1 MKTRK
6 FYCLLALSAISLAGF
21 SQKKSSGFILKGDV
35 EGLNNAK
42 GYIYLYGAIK
52 NGKQV
57 SDSLPVNNGHFVFKG
72 RTDEPARVSVWFQS
86 KYKEKANAVQE
97 FFLDNSNM
105 TLTGVADTAS
115 FYLKEAKIVGSKLQD
130 EYDKIF
136 ADAEKIS
143 GLKKLYEEYRTAWKS
158 KDSLKIGTLK
168 PKVELGQASY
178 GKYVD
183 SYVKTHPNSIA
194 ALYTLS
200 KKIDPKNEAVLDELN
215 KNIASFAPN
224 VKSSFIAKEL
234 LKTVAFYKR
243 GLIVG
248 KKVTDFTQI
257 DKDGKVVKLSDYRGK
272 YLLLDFWASWCH
284 PCRGENPNVLKAY
297 NKFHPQGLEIV
308 AVSLDEKRDAWLK
321 AIAEDNLPWTQIS
334 DLKQRNE
341 VAYQFGVNSIPD
353 NFLIDPNGVVIARGL
368 RGEELEKKLG
378 EIFK

>member
-21 SQKKSSGFILKGDV
+21 SQKKNPGFTLKGDI
-35 EGLNNAK
+35 EGLKNAK
-42 GYIYLYGAIK
+42 GYIYLYGAIR

-57 SDSLPVNNGHFVFKG
+57 NDSLPVNNGHFVFKG

-86 KYKEKANAVQE
+86 KYQEKANAVQE
-97 FFLDNSNM
+97 LFLDNSNI

-115 FYLKEAKIVGSKLQD
+115 FYLKDAKIVGSKLQD
-130 EYDKIF
+130 EYEKIF
-136 ADAEKIS
+136 ADAEKVS
-143 GLKKLYEEYRTAWKS
+143 GLTKLYDEYRAAWES
-158 KDSLKIGTLK
+158 KDSLKIASLK
-168 PKVELGQASY
+168 PRMEESQANYS
-178 GKYVD
+178 KSVD
-183 SYVKTHPNSIA
+183 SYVNTHLNSLA
-194 ALYTLS
+194 AFYTLS
-200 KKIDPKNEAVLDELN
+200 QKVEPKNEAALNELN
-215 KNIASFAPN
+215 KKIMSFAPN
-224 VKSSFIAKEL
+224 VKTSFIAKEL

-248 KKVTDFTQI
+248 KKVSDFTQN

-297 NKFHPQGLEIV
+297 NKFHPKGLEIV
-308 AVSLDEKRDAWLK
+308 AVSLDEKKEAWLK
-321 AIAEDNLPWTQIS
+321 AIAEDKLPWTQIS

-341 VAYQFGVNSIPD
+341 VADQFGVNAIPD

>member
-6 FYCLLALSAISLAGF
+6 FYCLLALSVISLAGF

-57 SDSLPVNNGHFVFKG
+57 NDSLPVNNGHFVFKG
-72 RTDEPARVSVWFQS
+72 HTDEPARVSVWFQS

-97 FFLDNSNM
+97 FFLDNSNI

-115 FYLKEAKIVGSKLQD
+115 FYLESAKITGSKLQD

-136 ADAEKIS
+136 ADAEKAS
-143 GLKKLYEEYRTAWKS
+143 GLSKVYEEYRAAWKS
-158 KDSLKIGTLK
+158 KDSLKVALLK
-168 PKVELGQASY
+168 PRVKESQEKYSKSVE
-178 GKYVD
+178 
-183 SYVKTHPNSIA
+183 SYVNTHLNSVPA
-194 ALYTLS
+194 FYTLS
-200 KKIDPKNEAVLDELN
+200 QKVEPKNEAALNELN
-215 KNIASFAPN
+215 KKIMSFTPN

-248 KKVTDFTQI
+248 KKVSDFTQA
-257 DKDGKVVKLSDYRGK
+257 DKDGKVVKLSYYKGK

-297 NKFHPQGLEIV
+297 NQFHPKGLEIV
-308 AVSLDEKRDAWLK
+308 AVSLDTKKESWLK

-334 DLKQRNE
+334 DLKQKNE
-341 VAYQFGVNSIPD
+341 VADQFGVNSIPD

-368 RGEELEKKLG
+368 RGEDLEKKLA

>member
-1 MKTRK
+1 M
-6 FYCLLALSAISLAGF
+6 ALSVMSLAGF
-21 SQKKSSGFILKGDV
+21 AQKGKTGYTVMGNI
-35 EGLNNAK
+35 EGLQNAK

-86 KYKEKANAVQE
+86 KYKEKATAVQE
-97 FFLDNSNM
+97 LFLDNSNI

-143 GLKKLYEEYRTAWKS
+143 GLKKLYEEYRTAWRS
-158 KDSLKIGTLK
+158 KDSLKIGSLK

-248 KKVTDFTQI
+248 KKVGDFTQT
-257 DKDGKVVKLSDYRGK
+257 DKDGKVVKLSDYKGK

-297 NKFHPQGLEIV
+297 NRFHPKGLEIV
-308 AVSLDEKRDAWLK
+308 AVSLDTKKESWLK
-321 AIAEDNLPWTQIS
+321 AIDEDNLPWTQIS
-334 DLKQRNE
+334 DLKQKNE
-341 VAYQFGVNSIPD
+341 VADQFGVNSIPD
-353 NFLIDPNGVVIARGL
+353 NFLIDPNGIVIARGL
-368 RGEELEKKLG
+368 RGEELEKKLA